1 MSSNEQLMT
10 ALKSQTASTTLIRFF
25 VLISVAFGIASVLA
39 IAVVQKQKEIG
50 ILRAMGMS
58 QHSVLA
64 VFLIQGGLLGMF
76 GSLLGALGGM
86 GLGKM
91 FGFFARNAAGEPLFE
106 LALTSE
112 LILSTTI
119 IATLTGCR
127 CHAASRSQLDLC
139 KPSVMAK
146 ANSYD

>member
-1 MSSNEQLMT
+1 MSTNQQLMT

-64 VFLIQGGLLGMF
+64 VFLIQGGLLGLF
-76 GSLLGALGGM
+76 GSLLGALGGL
-86 GLGKM
+86 GLGQL
-91 FGFFARNAAGEPLFE
+91 FSLFARSATGEPLFE
-106 LALTSE
+106 LALTSS
-112 LILSTTI
+112 LVLNTTA
-119 IATLTGCR
+119 IATLTGLI
-127 CHAASRSQLDLC
+127 AAAMPAYRAAKLD
-139 KPSVMAK
+139 PVQAIR
-146 ANSYD
+146 YG

>member
-91 FGFFARNAAGEPLFE
+91 FGFFVFFAAGEPLFE

-119 IATLTGCR
+119 IATLTGLI
-127 CHAASRSQLDLC
+127 AAAMPAYRAAKLD
-139 KPSVMAK
+139 PVQAIR
-146 ANSYD
+146 YG